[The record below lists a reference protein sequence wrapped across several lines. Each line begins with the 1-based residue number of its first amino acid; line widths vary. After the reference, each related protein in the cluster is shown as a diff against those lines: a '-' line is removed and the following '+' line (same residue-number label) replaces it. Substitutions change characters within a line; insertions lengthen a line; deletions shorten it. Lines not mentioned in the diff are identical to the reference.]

1 MVVVLNK
8 VTGCQNRGVRT
19 LLTDYILNTLGGSNL
34 TVEAGTRE
42 VNILIRGGVAQSL
55 VLHLGSKLLRA
66 VRLSLHRNTLHHVL
80 TSPQVLN
87 RQLGVA
93 LLLSNQVNLVTHLV
107 TRDTGEVVARL
118 VVVQQRARL
127 DGQLSIQGAILG
139 NGEVLT
145 LLKTE
150 RRTISGQKA
159 TIGNALR
166 SGNINCYVAV
176 LLTPFLRE
184 TRTLHVN
191 GAALGGVQQLSL
203 SVVQNLKRRGS
214 LLNRLSSRNI
224 RSLRTIRTIKVQRLG
239 SEQGTAALGSLT
251 HDGSDK
257 LIATLVAVI
266 APHLDGV
273 LLRRIQGV
281 SGNLNVTVEEPMLV
295 LGRILGVVVLDDVA
309 NSQDGGVRALLTHN
323 NLNTLRGVNI
333 TLKTPTREVQN
344 LIVTGILQSV
354 VAPMRS
360 ELIRSSNRILAD
372 AMIRQ
377 GTSNSRRRSI
387 RNNIL
392 SNRRRHRQNHRASQR
407 QCTAT
412 PCCTEEGRS
421 LEIRKSGHNH
431 SLSVEPIAPMQ
442 FLKGGEES
450 SSNLRQPN
458 EKWSNIPVDLGD
470 TLTLAKG

>member
-8 VTGCQNRGVRT
+8 ITGCQNRGVRT

-66 VRLSLHRNTLHHVL
+66 VRLSLHRNTSHHVL
-80 TSPQVLN
+80 TSPQILKG
-87 RQLGVA
+87 QLGLT

-118 VVVQQRARL
+118 IVALKHVRL
-127 DGQLSIQGAILG
+127 DRQLSIQGAILC

-145 LLKTE
+145 LFKAE
-150 RRTISGQKA
+150 RRIISGQNA

-166 SGNINCYVAV
+166 SGQINRHLAV
-176 LLTPFLRE
+176 LLAPLLGE
-184 TRTLHVN
+184 PRTLHVD
-191 GAALGGVQQLSL
+191 GTALEGVQQLSL
-203 SVVQNLKRRGS
+203 AVVQNLKRRGS

-224 RSLRTIRTIKVQRLG
+224 RSRRAVRTIEVQRLR
-239 SEQGTAALGSLT
+239 SKQSAAALGCLT
-251 HDGSDK
+251 YDRGNE
-257 LIATLVAVI
+257 LVVI
-266 APHLDGV
+266 VAIITPHLNGV

-295 LGRILGVVVLDDVA
+295 LGRILGVVVLDNVA
-309 NSQDGGVRALLTHN
+309 DSQDGGVRALLTHN

-372 AMIRQ
+372 AIIRQ

-387 RNNIL
+387 RGNIL
-392 SNRRRHRQNHRASQR
+392 SKRRRHRQNHRASQR

-442 FLKGGEES
+442 FLKGE
-450 SSNLRQPN
+450 
-458 EKWSNIPVDLGD
+458 
-470 TLTLAKG
+470 

>member
-1 MVVVLNK
+1 MLF
-8 VTGCQNRGVRT
+8 T
-19 LLTDYILNTLGGSNL
+19 
-34 TVEAGTRE
+34 
-42 VNILIRGGVAQSL
+42 
-55 VLHLGSKLLRA
+55 
-66 VRLSLHRNTLHHVL
+66 
-80 TSPQVLN
+80 P
-87 RQLGVA
+87 
-93 LLLSNQVNLVTHLV
+93 LLS
-107 TRDTGEVVARL
+107 
-118 VVVQQRARL
+118 
-127 DGQLSIQGAILG
+127 
-139 NGEVLT
+139 
-145 LLKTE
+145 
-150 RRTISGQKA
+150 
-159 TIGNALR
+159 
-166 SGNINCYVAV
+166 
-176 LLTPFLRE
+176 E
-184 TRTLHVN
+184 TRTLHVD
-191 GAALGGVQQLSL
+191 GTALKGVQQLSL
-203 SVVQNLKRRGS
+203 AVVQNLERRS
-214 LLNRLSSRNI
+214 VLLGGLSARNI
-224 RSLRTIRTIKVQRLG
+224 RSRRAVRTIEVQRLR
-239 SEQGTAALGSLT
+239 SEQSTAALGCLANNGG
-251 HDGSDK
+251 HQVF
-257 LIATLVAVI
+257 ATLLVAVV
-266 APHLDGV
+266 APYLDNV
-273 LLRRIQGV
+273 LLCLIQGV

-421 LEIRKSGHNH
+421 LKIRKSGHNH

-442 FLKGGEES
+442 FLKGSEKS

-458 EKWSNIPVDLGD
+458 EKWSNVPVNFEDNF
-470 TLTLAKG
+470 TLSKG

>member
-1 MVVVLNK
+1 MELAVRPAVADALLTNPNVRSVVRVVSLHIRPGRRLRQLHLGRASLKVQSHRQLAAGSAFLALLIGQTRLLIISVGRIRTLKIQVLRSQQSTAALGCLTHHGSDKLAVLVTVVTPHLHDVLLRRIQSVRRDLDATGQLTVHELKGSVVVVVLNK

-127 DGQLSIQGAILG
+127 DGQLSIQGAVLG

-150 RRTISGQKA
+150 QNIVSGQKISA
-159 TIGNALR
+159 SRNTLR
-166 SGNINCYVAV
+166 SSHINSHIAV

-203 SVVQNLKRRGS
+203 AVVQNLKRRGR

-273 LLRRIQGV
+273 LL
-281 SGNLNVTVEEPMLV
+281 S
-295 LGRILGVVVLDDVA
+295 
-309 NSQDGGVRALLTHN
+309 
-323 NLNTLRGVNI
+323 
-333 TLKTPTREVQN
+333 
-344 LIVTGILQSV
+344 
-354 VAPMRS
+354 
-360 ELIRSSNRILAD
+360 
-372 AMIRQ
+372 
-377 GTSNSRRRSI
+377 
-387 RNNIL
+387 
-392 SNRRRHRQNHRASQR
+392 
-407 QCTAT
+407 
-412 PCCTEEGRS
+412 
-421 LEIRKSGHNH
+421 
-431 SLSVEPIAPMQ
+431 
-442 FLKGGEES
+442 
-450 SSNLRQPN
+450 
-458 EKWSNIPVDLGD
+458 
-470 TLTLAKG
+470 

>member
-127 DGQLSIQGAILG
+127 DGQLSIQGAVLG

-150 RRTISGQKA
+150 QNIVSGQKISA
-159 TIGNALR
+159 SRNTLR
-166 SGNINCYVAV
+166 SSHINSHIAV

-203 SVVQNLKRRGS
+203 AVVQNLKRRGR

-273 LLRRIQGV
+273 LL
-281 SGNLNVTVEEPMLV
+281 S
-295 LGRILGVVVLDDVA
+295 
-309 NSQDGGVRALLTHN
+309 
-323 NLNTLRGVNI
+323 
-333 TLKTPTREVQN
+333 
-344 LIVTGILQSV
+344 
-354 VAPMRS
+354 
-360 ELIRSSNRILAD
+360 
-372 AMIRQ
+372 
-377 GTSNSRRRSI
+377 
-387 RNNIL
+387 
-392 SNRRRHRQNHRASQR
+392 
-407 QCTAT
+407 
-412 PCCTEEGRS
+412 
-421 LEIRKSGHNH
+421 
-431 SLSVEPIAPMQ
+431 
-442 FLKGGEES
+442 
-450 SSNLRQPN
+450 
-458 EKWSNIPVDLGD
+458 
-470 TLTLAKG
+470 